1 MKFNTLLI
9 LGAASSLAMASTPVF
24 AQWYGGISAG
34 VTSTSLNTSSLDAAV
49 VAAGA
54 TAYSTSKDERDTGYK
69 IQAGYQFAPNWGV
82 EFGYVDLGK
91 INAANNVSAPF
102 VGSVRG
108 DGKADGWN
116 AVVVGTLPLSN
127 GFSLL
132 GKLGTIYS
140 TASTNLSTG
149 GALVFVPGTQTNFK
163 KSEWN
168 WAYGLGVQYD
178 ISKTMAIR
186 GEWDRYDGIRTS
198 NASNKYNFN
207 LYSVGLTFKF

>member
-1 MKFNTLLI
+1 MKFNKLLI

-34 VTSTSLNTSSLDAAV
+34 VTQTSFTPSITV
-49 VAAGA
+49 VGA
-54 TAYSTSKDERDTGYK
+54 TAFSISKDEKDTGYK
-69 IQAGYQFAPNWGV
+69 IQAGYQFTPNWGV

-91 INAANNVSAPF
+91 ISAVNNVTAPA
-102 VGSVRG
+102 VGFLRG

-116 AVVVGTLPLSN
+116 AVAVGTLPLSN

-140 TASTNLSTG
+140 TASVTVSTG
-149 GALVFVPGTQTNFK
+149 GAVVLPAGTQTNFK

-178 ISKTMAIR
+178 ISKTTSVR
-186 GEWDRYDGIRTS
+186 GEWDRYDRIRPS
-198 NASNKYNFN
+198 DASNKYNFN
-207 LYSVGLTFKF
+207 LYSVGLNFKF